1 MSNPDAVFVALSGDI
16 PIMARAI
23 VESIQRV
30 STGRINLAFSIGI
43 YGEVVGEP
51 RGVVPAILKPY
62 REAADIVEAS
72 GLDFTIL
79 RPGWF
84 DDGQDTTCQVTT
96 KAEPFAGH
104 DVSRAAIIAVVKDM
118 IVTDGLYVG
127 ESVGLYR

>member
-1 MSNPDAVFVALSGDI
+1 
-16 PIMARAI
+16 MARAV
-23 VESIQRV
+23 VESMQRV
-30 STGRINLAFSIGI
+30 STRRIILPFSIGI

-51 RGVVPAILKPY
+51 RDVVPAILKPH

-72 GLDFTIL
+72 GLNFKIL

-84 DDGQDTTCQVTT
+84 DNGQDTTCQIGT